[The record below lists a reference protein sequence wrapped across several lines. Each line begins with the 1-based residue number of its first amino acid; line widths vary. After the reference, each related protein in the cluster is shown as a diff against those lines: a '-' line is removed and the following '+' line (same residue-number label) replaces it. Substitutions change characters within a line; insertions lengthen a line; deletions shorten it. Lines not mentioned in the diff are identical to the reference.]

1 MHSEGG
7 VASRTRQASPALTPE
22 IHKVKATANLGRIR
36 NKALISI
43 YQSTNPCCQT
53 VPLVRGRGENM
64 LQKSDDAA
72 QARAVRTETRR
83 RSAPT
88 PQVAIERRRGQRLL
102 TAWHTARGDRPFPSF
117 ADLEAAADSEL
128 MHHSVLVRVGTKGQL
143 TIERFG
149 PPIPTGES
157 AARKK
162 SDGPIVVTP
171 LVVTWILSIAA
182 SALRRRAP
190 VSESDEIAL
199 GSQYLCYRCAVVP
212 ISTDGT
218 AVDSLVGILGYRW
231 ALDSPKPK

>member
-1 MHSEGG
+1 
-7 VASRTRQASPALTPE
+7 
-22 IHKVKATANLGRIR
+22 
-36 NKALISI
+36 
-43 YQSTNPCCQT
+43 
-53 VPLVRGRGENM
+53 M